1 MQYRTL
7 GKTGLSVSVIGIGA
21 LQMGNCTLEET
32 KTILKEAHEG
42 GINYIDTARAYNE
55 SETRLGQALKELGLR
70 KDFILS
76 SKVIKRDLPSF
87 QNDFETCLKNLQTDY
102 LDIFF
107 IHDVSTAANW
117 NAIQKNGILDYAL
130 ELKRQGRIR
139 HLGISTHDCQI
150 GEQIIKTGLFE
161 VAMLAYNPTN
171 LEVEDTLFPLCQ
183 SYDMGIVIMKPYGGG
198 ILTEARSAQMG
209 FSITAEEALRFA
221 ASNPYVSC
229 VIPGTDRLEYV
240 RLNIAVGFS
249 LLSMSS
255 DERKKIIEKIDIKV
269 KDYCRG
275 CGYCL
280 PCVKNIPIPTVLKL
294 YNRWQVFGG
303 TDWSKMHQITEEYTS
318 SVPDSQTADH
328 CIGCGQC
335 TKRCPFN
342 LPIPDLMKAASA
354 NLRRYTSSK

>member
-1 MQYRTL
+1 
-7 GKTGLSVSVIGIGA
+7 
-21 LQMGNCTLEET
+21 
-32 KTILKEAHEG
+32 
-42 GINYIDTARAYNE
+42 
-55 SETRLGQALKELGLR
+55 
-70 KDFILS
+70 
-76 SKVIKRDLPSF
+76 
-87 QNDFETCLKNLQTDY
+87 
-102 LDIFF
+102 
-107 IHDVSTAANW
+107 
-117 NAIQKNGILDYAL
+117 
-130 ELKRQGRIR
+130 
-139 HLGISTHDCQI
+139 
-150 GEQIIKTGLFE
+150 
-161 VAMLAYNPTN
+161 
-171 LEVEDTLFPLCQ
+171 
-183 SYDMGIVIMKPYGGG
+183 MKPYGGG

-240 RLNIAVGFS
+240 RLNIAVGTS

-294 YNRWQVFGG
+294 CGCGYCLPCVKNIPIPTVLKLYNRWQVFGG

-318 SVPDSQTADH
+318 SVSDSQTADH